1 MPECHSILG
10 ASSAHRWCKC
20 TASVLFT
27 KDMPAETSEHA
38 EEGTR
43 AHELCEY
50 KLKTCLQLPVDELS
64 FTPDKE
70 MNEHAYNYALYVMQ
84 FVKANSIVKI
94 EQRVDYSSFIGAEGF
109 GTADC
114 LIINEDHIHVIDFKY
129 GMGVKVDAE
138 NNFQMMLY
146 ALGAYAY
153 ALIHCEHVENIKS
166 VKMSIFQP
174 RIGNISEWDIPLL
187 DLQVI
192 AERIF
197 RPRAQEAL
205 SANARFAAGEWCRWC
220 KGRAVCRARTEQFAE
235 IVEDFSKKLP
245 PDLSDEEILEVLK
258 KADDFASWL
267 KDVKEFA
274 LTCAVNGKKWDGFK
288 ISSRATR
295 KFVGSD
301 ESIAQALQGT
311 GVEPYVITK
320 KIRTITELEKDLGKK
335 KFTEVL
341 GQFVEKVNG
350 KESLVPEKE
359 K

>member
-1 MPECHSILG
+1 MPCVQRSGGLI
-10 ASSAHRWCKC
+10 
-20 TASVLFT
+20 VIV
-27 KDMPAETSEHA
+27 MAERRHQQIQRGQT
-38 EEGTR
+38 
-43 AHELCEY
+43 L
-50 KLKTCLQLPVDELS
+50 LPVDDLVHGPVPLTAAS
-64 FTPDKE
+64 RNDQRAQIVLAVGTPD
-70 MNEHAYNYALYVMQ
+70 V
-84 FVKANSIVKI
+84 V
-94 EQRVDYSSFIGAEGF
+94 EQRLDFTRWVAESF

-114 LIINEDHIHVIDFKY
+114 IVVADGVMTVIDFKY

-220 KGRAVCRARTEQFAE
+220 KGRAVCRARSEQFTE

-288 ISSRATR
+288 ITSRATR

-350 KESLVPEKE
+350 KESLVPIKE